1 MVLNCLLV
9 LSSIWIELFTKVPL
23 NFVISENSQN
33 LFSYLTRDMNYENW
47 KQKSNQAKIHVM
59 GPIKIKWWVMETQQ
73 TNWLSNTIGSLGL
86 THNFFFFFEKHNTQ
100 PGQEFQLSTFN
111 FQLYNGQNQHWQE
124 WTSTYSSPWKAK
136 CFLWSTDESSWE

>member
-1 MVLNCLLV
+1 M
-9 LSSIWIELFTKVPL
+9 LSPIWIELFTKVPL

-86 THNFFFFFEKHNTQ
+86 THNFFFFLRNIIHNQ
-100 PGQEFQLSTFN
+100 DKSFNFQLSTFN